1 MLLIREIHECMYGL
15 GGNAFLCAPIIMNI
29 VQLISDGL
37 DSGQRLY
44 VLCTAF
50 LTVQQ

>member
-1 MLLIREIHECMYGL
+1 MYGL
-15 GGNAFLCAPIIMNI
+15 GGNDLFMCPIFMSI

-50 LTVQQ
+50 STVQQ